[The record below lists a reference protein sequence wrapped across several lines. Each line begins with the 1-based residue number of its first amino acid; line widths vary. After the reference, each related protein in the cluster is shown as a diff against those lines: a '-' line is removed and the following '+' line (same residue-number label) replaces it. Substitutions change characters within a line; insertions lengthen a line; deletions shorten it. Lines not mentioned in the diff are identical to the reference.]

1 MVIGIDGNEANVKE
15 GVGVNQYA
23 LEIIRKFYQLSKSSK
38 QGDKFIIYLKDKPSA
53 DFPKENVNFKYK
65 VLPGKRMW
73 VVTRLTPYLVQHK
86 EIDVFFSPNHYLPFF
101 LPYPKVCTIHDL
113 GYLKFT
119 EQFKKNDFWQLK
131 YWSAISIIISKYII
145 SVSNS
150 TRKDIVRHYRFASKK
165 VKVVYNGY
173 DNKRFNMN
181 ISPNLVRQVMEKYKI
196 KGEYLL
202 FLSTLKPNKNI
213 EGLLDAYY
221 QLPIKLKRYKL
232 VIAGKKGWLYK
243 NIFEKVDKLGL
254 KNRIIFTDYI
264 QEKDKPALI
273 KGAKI
278 FVLPSFWEG
287 FGLDVLEAMACGV
300 PVVISNVASLPEIA
314 GEAGIYVN
322 PLNIESIRKG
332 LIKGLTMKSKEY
344 NMIIKKGLKRARKF
358 SWDNCAKETLSII
371 KKASQ

>member
-73 VVTRLTPYLVQHK
+73 VVTRLTPYLLQHK